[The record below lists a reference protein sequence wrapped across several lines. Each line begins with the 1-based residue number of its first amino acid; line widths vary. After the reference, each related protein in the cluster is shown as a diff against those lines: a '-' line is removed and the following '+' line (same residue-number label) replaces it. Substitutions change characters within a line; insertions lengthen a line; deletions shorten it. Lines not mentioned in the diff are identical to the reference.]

1 MEDPKTYLDRKN
13 RMNQR
18 YLFISYAHDDVN
30 LVYPVLK
37 ELYDKG
43 INFWYDVRLKVGDTW
58 DESVAEQLQLLNC
71 KGIVFFLSE
80 TSVKSNAVYEE
91 MKMVKTIRET
101 IPSFVIIPVFIG
113 IKDYASLMDIYVKE
127 KQFERMAVL
136 NDILDYGKKL
146 YIPLDDKVVGN
157 IFETASSAYVTEEN
171 FIELG
176 NDNFLQLQNIEETA
190 KGLFLRLGQYYLD
203 DKEEKKDIRWKL
215 FCKVDYLYYLV
226 SEYCLDFEPYNSAHK
241 LESII
246 YRDLKRYNYVQS
258 VSLINEKDIEKYSKK
273 IGPTL
278 PTNFA
283 ESIRAQQLKVFWV
296 ADEEDRD
303 KLYLYNSNN
312 KKINI
317 DYNFKALTINAGIRL
332 VLCIN
337 SKKIAEE

>member
-1 MEDPKTYLDRKN
+1 M
-13 RMNQR
+13 
-18 YLFISYAHDDVN
+18 
-30 LVYPVLK
+30 
-37 ELYDKG
+37 
-43 INFWYDVRLKVGDTW
+43 
-58 DESVAEQLQLLNC
+58 
-71 KGIVFFLSE
+71 
-80 TSVKSNAVYEE
+80 
-91 MKMVKTIRET
+91 
-101 IPSFVIIPVFIG
+101 
-113 IKDYASLMDIYVKE
+113 
-127 KQFERMAVL
+127 
-136 NDILDYGKKL
+136 
-146 YIPLDDKVVGN
+146 
-157 IFETASSAYVTEEN
+157 
-171 FIELG
+171 
-176 NDNFLQLQNIEETA
+176 
-190 KGLFLRLGQYYLD
+190 
-203 DKEEKKDIRWKL
+203 
-215 FCKVDYLYYLV
+215 DYLYYLV